1 MRNIVVFALLIF
13 SVTACTVDDNDP
25 RYDERNRIVGDY
37 DVEEYSQTFNDVTY
51 YSIQVSKGT
60 GYDEIVIRDL
70 YDEGL
75 RVYAIV
81 NYDRITIP
89 FQVVNGYEIDG
100 TATRYGSEL
109 HFDYRVKDRVNNA
122 RTDYCQTVAR

>member
-1 MRNIVVFALLIF
+1 MRNIAVFTLLIF

-25 RYDERNRIVGDY
+25 RYDERNRIVGYY

-100 TATRYGSEL
+100 TAALRL
-109 HFDYRVKDRVNNA
+109 R
-122 RTDYCQTVAR
+122 